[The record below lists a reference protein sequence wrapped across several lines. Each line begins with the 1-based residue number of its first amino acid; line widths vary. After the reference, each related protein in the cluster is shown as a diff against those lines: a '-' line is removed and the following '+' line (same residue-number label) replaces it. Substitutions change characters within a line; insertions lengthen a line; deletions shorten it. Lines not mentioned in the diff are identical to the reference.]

1 MEQRLTKAQL
11 ERIVAEV
18 QKLSDRRESELNA
31 TEVREILQELNLP
44 PELLDEAM
52 VQLSRSDAL
61 VAQQRRNR
69 WLIGGAAGVGA
80 LVLSGILFFT
90 QYRQDTLS
98 RVTAGRDRLTL
109 TQDRGDN
116 LSSISRQAGEQV
128 FYRITLADAPVGE
141 KLSLSCKWIDPNGQI
156 VHENQYQT
164 KEITK
169 SNWDTFCRHTIGAG
183 DAIGQWRVESFL
195 GDRRLSDATFDVK

>member
-1 MEQRLTKAQL
+1 MEQRLTKTQL

-98 RVTAGRDRLTL
+98 RVTAGRDRLERIL
-109 TQDRGDN
+109 
-116 LSSISRQAGEQV
+116 LS
-128 FYRITLADAPVGE
+128 
-141 KLSLSCKWIDPNGQI
+141 I
-156 VHENQYQT
+156 V
-164 KEITK
+164 
-169 SNWDTFCRHTIGAG
+169 R
-183 DAIGQWRVESFL
+183 
-195 GDRRLSDATFDVK
+195 